1 MTHEE
6 TTSWFPDHS
15 HHIRAFADGC
25 DVFRIR
31 RFRHL
36 EISYRNFVLFHC
48 LRDLLEQDARTHQ
61 GRLVN
66 EASGSSW
73 SRRFFPHQMEE
84 YQMDEERI
92 KTGFRDL
99 DELTGGFRKGELIL
113 LGARL
118 AMGKTSFA
126 ENLAENISASHD
138 GIALQF
144 SAGRFG
150 QGFWLPSLIERCRR
164 LAENNSVCFIII
176 DDLQSIRTRRLK
188 RKGSL
193 SKALIT
199 LKKLARELSCPILV
213 VSNVNRTIERRKDR
227 RPQLH
232 DFTRCQNAGRIADTV
247 LMLYRDRY
255 YNLDSEA
262 GNTAE
267 IIVLKHRDGTPGTVY
282 LTWDYQQRNFLV
294 SP

>member
-1 MTHEE
+1 
-6 TTSWFPDHS
+6 
-15 HHIRAFADGC
+15 
-25 DVFRIR
+25 
-31 RFRHL
+31 
-36 EISYRNFVLFHC
+36 
-48 LRDLLEQDARTHQ
+48 
-61 GRLVN
+61 
-66 EASGSSW
+66 
-73 SRRFFPHQMEE
+73 
-84 YQMDEERI
+84 MDEERI

-144 SAGRFG
+144 SARKTGR
-150 QGFWLPSLIERCRR
+150 GFWLPSLLKRCRR
-164 LAENNSVCFIII
+164 LAENNNVCFIII
-176 DDLQSIRTRRLK
+176 DDLQSLRTRRLR

-193 SKALIT
+193 SKALVA
-199 LKKLARELSCPILV
+199 LKTLARELSCPILV
-213 VSNVNRTIERRKDR
+213 VSNVNRSVERRKDR

-232 DFTRCQNAGRIADTV
+232 DFTRCRNAGRIADTV

-267 IIVLKHRDGTPGTVY
+267 IIVLKHKAGKPGTVY
-282 LTWDYQQRNFLV
+282 LTWDYQQRKFFDILKQDWYLQ
-294 SP
+294 

>member
-1 MTHEE
+1 
-6 TTSWFPDHS
+6 
-15 HHIRAFADGC
+15 
-25 DVFRIR
+25 
-31 RFRHL
+31 
-36 EISYRNFVLFHC
+36 
-48 LRDLLEQDARTHQ
+48 
-61 GRLVN
+61 
-66 EASGSSW
+66 
-73 SRRFFPHQMEE
+73 
-84 YQMDEERI
+84 MDKERI

-126 ENLAENISASHD
+126 ENLAENISASQD

-144 SAGRFG
+144 SARKTG
-150 QGFWLPSLIERCRR
+150 QGFWLPSLLKRCRR
-164 LAENNSVCFIII
+164 LAENNNVCFIVI

-193 SKALIT
+193 SKALIA
-199 LKKLARELSCPILV
+199 LKKLARELSCPVLV
-213 VSNVNRTIERRKDR
+213 VSNINRSIERRKDR

-232 DFTRCQNAGRIADTV
+232 DFTRCRNAGRIADTV

-267 IIVLKHRDGTPGTVY
+267 IIVLKHRDGALGTVY
-282 LTWDYQQRNFLV
+282 LMWDYQQRKFFDISFDGNDRLCSRRHGGNLVLHYRNENFRE
-294 SP
+294 

>member
-1 MTHEE
+1 
-6 TTSWFPDHS
+6 
-15 HHIRAFADGC
+15 
-25 DVFRIR
+25 
-31 RFRHL
+31 
-36 EISYRNFVLFHC
+36 
-48 LRDLLEQDARTHQ
+48 
-61 GRLVN
+61 
-66 EASGSSW
+66 
-73 SRRFFPHQMEE
+73 
-84 YQMDEERI
+84 MDEERI
-92 KTGFRDL
+92 KTGFSDL
-99 DELTGGFRKGELIL
+99 DGLTGGFRKGELIL

-150 QGFWLPSLIERCRR
+150 QGFWPPSLIERCRR
-164 LAENNSVCFIII
+164 LAENNDVCFIVI
-176 DDLQSIRTRRLK
+176 DDLQSIRARRLK

-193 SKALIT
+193 SKALIA

-213 VSNVNRTIERRKDR
+213 VSNVNRSIERRKDR

-232 DFTRCQNAGRIADTV
+232 DFTRCRNAGRIADTV

-255 YNLDSEA
+255 YDLDSEA

-267 IIVLKHRDGTPGTVY
+267 IIVLKHRTAAPGTVY
-282 LTWDYQQRNFLV
+282 LTWDYPQHRFINRT
-294 SP
+294 